1 MTDKKIPASSPRRRL
16 LLQGSSAFAAG
27 LAVPAFVRA
36 QGSTPSPIGHLTPR
50 TGFLGPMGE
59 YAVLGATMA
68 VEEVNAAGGVLG
80 RKFELLTED
89 SVNPQTASTKAQ
101 RMVERDKVD
110 ALVGEI
116 SSASGLAISQV
127 ATRAKTLFMQ
137 TGCNSDR
144 SEEHTSELQSLMR
157 QSYA

>member
-36 QGSTPSPIGHLTPR
+36 QGSSPIRIGHLTLR

-68 VEEVNAAGGVLG
+68 DEEVNAAGGV
-80 RKFELLTED
+80 RT
-89 SVNPQTASTKAQ
+89 
-101 RMVERDKVD
+101 
-110 ALVGEI
+110 
-116 SSASGLAISQV
+116 
-127 ATRAKTLFMQ
+127 
-137 TGCNSDR
+137 
-144 SEEHTSELQSLMR
+144 EEHTSELQSLMR
-157 QSYA
+157 ISYAVFCLIKKKDVQLRSLVHLMHLNI